1 MSKILNARMVQSVEL
16 GCNVA
21 ERGRIFQKIMVLL
34 SLLLPLILCEVV
46 WQEAFL
52 NFQEVK

>member
-1 MSKILNARMVQSVEL
+1 MVQSVEL